1 MVGGNLKVV
10 LPEKGEMAY
19 LGEGRAYLGDAGWR
33 ETIQINY
40 KMKIMQQSFERF
52 SQHFETNFH

>member
-19 LGEGRAYLGDAGWR
+19 LREGRAYLGDGG
-33 ETIQINY
+33 
-40 KMKIMQQSFERF
+40 
-52 SQHFETNFH
+52 